1 MSKSKMIPPE
11 VTEFFR
17 AIGKANGAKGGRAAA
32 ANMTK
37 AERKRRA
44 LKAVL
49 AREAKRKGRAA

>member
-1 MSKSKMIPPE
+1 MSSEMFSR
-11 VTEFFR
+11 EFFQK
-17 AIGKANGAKGGRAAA
+17 AGSQGGKIGGKVAA

-44 LKAVL
+44 LKAVR